1 LIPMGIENVL
11 SSKGRIRIVKIL
23 LKYGATNIN
32 TLIRESGLTHKLV
45 AKYIS
50 ELKEENLVVERRY
63 GRLRVVE
70 INYQN
75 PKVSML
81 KMLLEE

>member
-1 LIPMGIENVL
+1 LIPMGIEDVL
-11 SSKGRIRIVKIL
+11 SSKGRIKIIKIL

-45 AKYIS
+45 SKYLL
-50 ELKEENLVVERRY
+50 ELEKENLVTERRY

-75 PKVSML
+75 PKVSIL

>member
-1 LIPMGIENVL
+1 MGIEDIL
-11 SSKGRIRIVKIL
+11 TSKGRIRVIKVL

-32 TLIRESGLTHKLV
+32 TLIRESGLTHRLV
-45 AKYIS
+45 NKYIT
-50 ELKEENLVVERRY
+50 ELKEENLVTERRY
-63 GRLRVVE
+63 GRLRVIE

>member
-1 LIPMGIENVL
+1 MIIMGIEDVL
-11 SSKGRIRIVKIL
+11 SSRGRIRIIKIL

-45 AKYIS
+45 SKYIS
-50 ELKEENLVVERRY
+50 ELKEENLIAERRY
-63 GRLRVVE
+63 GRLRVIE

-75 PKVSML
+75 PKISML

>member
-1 LIPMGIENVL
+1 MGIENVL
-11 SSKGRIRIVKIL
+11 SSKGRIRVIKIL

-45 AKYIS
+45 TKYIS
-50 ELKEENLVVERRY
+50 ELKEENLIVERRY

>member
-1 LIPMGIENVL
+1 MIPMGIENVL
-11 SSKGRIRIVKIL
+11 SSKGRIRVIKIL

-45 AKYIS
+45 TKYIS

>member
-1 LIPMGIENVL
+1 MGIEDVL
-11 SSKGRIRIVKIL
+11 SSRGRIRIIKIL

-45 AKYIS
+45 SKYIS
-50 ELKEENLVVERRY
+50 ELKEENLIAERRY
-63 GRLRVVE
+63 GRLRVIE

-75 PKVSML
+75 PKISML